1 MKSIC
6 VFCGSHSGDKP
17 AYAEAAR
24 GVADLIADRGY
35 TLVYGGGSVGLM
47 GIVADVALARG
58 ARVIGVIPR
67 TLWEREVGHR
77 GLAENRVVET
87 MHERKAIMYDL
98 ADGFIAMPGA
108 VGTLDEFF
116 ETWTWAQLGV
126 HSKPFGI
133 LNVAGYFD
141 SLLTFLESVVT
152 RGFMRRDYLD
162 MVLVDTDAARLMDRM
177 ANYDPPDIPKW
188 VTRQSV

>member
-6 VFCGSHSGDKP
+6 VFCGSHVGHD
-17 AYAEAAR
+17 AAFATAAR
-24 GVADLIADRGY
+24 EMGGLIASRGG
-35 TLVYGGGSVGLM
+35 TLVYGGGSIGLM
-47 GIVADVALARG
+47 GTLADEAMARG

-77 GLAENRVVET
+77 GITENRVVET
-87 MHERKAIMYDL
+87 MHERKALMYDL

-126 HSKPFGI
+126 HAKPFGI
-133 LNVAGYFD
+133 LNVNGYFNA
-141 SLLTFLESVVT
+141 LLEFLNHIVKS
-152 RGFMRRDYLD
+152 GFMRSDYLD
-162 MVLVDTDAARLMDRM
+162 MVHVDVDAARLLDRM
-177 ANYDPPDIPKW
+177 DNYTAPQIPKW

>member
-1 MKSIC
+1 
-6 VFCGSHSGDKP
+6 VFCGSHVGDDP
-17 AYAEAAR
+17 AYAAASR
-24 GVADLIADRGY
+24 EIAERIADRGM

-47 GIVADVALARG
+47 GVMADAAISRG
-58 ARVIGVIPR
+58 ARVVGVIPR

-77 GLAENRVVET
+77 GISENRIVDT

-98 ADGFIAMPGA
+98 ADGFVALPGA

-126 HSKPFGI
+126 HCKPFGI

-141 SLLTFLESVVT
+141 LLLEFLESVVT
-152 RGFMRRDYLD
+152 HGFMRRDYLD
-162 MVLVDTDAARLMDRM
+162 MVHVDSDPARLLNRM
-177 ANYDPPDIPKW
+177 EEYQPPNIAKW
-188 VTRQSV
+188 VTRQNV

>member
-6 VFCGSHSGDKP
+6 VFCGSHVGDHP
-17 AYAEAAR
+17 AYAAATR
-24 GVADLIADRGY
+24 EVAERIADRGS

-47 GIVADVALARG
+47 GIIADTAVARG
-58 ARVIGVIPR
+58 GRVIGVIPR

-77 GLAENRVVET
+77 GITENRIVET

-98 ADGFIAMPGA
+98 ADGFIALPGA

-116 ETWTWAQLGV
+116 ETWTWAQLGM
-126 HSKPFGI
+126 HAKPFGI

-141 SLLTFLESVVT
+141 SLLGFLESVVR

-162 MVLVDTDAARLMDRM
+162 MVHVDTDAARLFDRM
-177 ANYDPPDIPKW
+177 DAYQPPNIAKW

>member
-1 MKSIC
+1 MNSIC
-6 VFCGSHSGDKP
+6 VFCGSHAGNDQ
-17 AYAEAAR
+17 AYAAAAREISGLIAAR
-24 GVADLIADRGY
+24 GG

-47 GIVADVALARG
+47 GVAADEAMARG

-77 GLAENRVVET
+77 GITENRVVET
-87 MHERKAIMYDL
+87 MHERKALMYDL
-98 ADGFIAMPGA
+98 ADGFVALPGA

-126 HSKPFGI
+126 HAKPFGI

-141 SLLTFLESVVT
+141 ALLTFLNHVVES
-152 RGFMRRDYLD
+152 GFMRRDYLE
-162 MVLVDTDAARLMDRM
+162 MVLVDADARQLLKRMDEFV
-177 ANYDPPDIPKW
+177 PPQIPKW
-188 VTRQSV
+188 ATRQSV